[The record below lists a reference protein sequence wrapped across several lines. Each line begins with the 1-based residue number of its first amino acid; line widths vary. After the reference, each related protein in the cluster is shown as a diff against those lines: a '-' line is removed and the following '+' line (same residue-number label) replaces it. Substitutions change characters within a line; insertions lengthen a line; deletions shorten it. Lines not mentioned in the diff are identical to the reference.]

1 MIDAREP
8 KNGDYASYVESLV
21 NSPDSRPPTRATAP
35 GARGR
40 RAARAAAGARAG
52 DAKTGDAR
60 PAQPPRRA
68 ALPGAPAAGSLW
80 GNSANGPLPD
90 PSVEAGLQQLRQAF
104 PGATMESV
112 GQLLQRAASFATI
125 AGGALILLS
134 FSDDPP
140 FFASPALGMLLIVAG
155 FGMRGLA
162 RRLR

>member
-8 KNGDYASYVESLV
+8 KDGDYASYVESLV
-21 NSPDSRPPTRATAP
+21 NAPASPPPSRAARP

-40 RAARAAAGARAG
+40 HAARTAPG
-52 DAKTGDAR
+52 TQTEDAR
-60 PAQPPRRA
+60 PGQSSRRA
-68 ALPGAPAAGSLW
+68 ALPGAPAAGSP
-80 GNSANGPLPD
+80 GTGGADGSQPD

-104 PGATMESV
+104 PGATVESV
-112 GQLLQRAASFATI
+112 GQLLQRAAGFATI

-134 FSDDPP
+134 FSDAPP

-162 RRLR
+162 RKLR